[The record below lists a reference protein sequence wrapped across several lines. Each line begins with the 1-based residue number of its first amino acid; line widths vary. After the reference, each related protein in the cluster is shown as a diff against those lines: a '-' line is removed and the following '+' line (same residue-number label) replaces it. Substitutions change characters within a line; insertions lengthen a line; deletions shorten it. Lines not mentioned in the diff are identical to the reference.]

1 MQIDEAYARLNIVQD
16 FIPVGSSNRPGR
28 RLVPAAITIHNTD
41 NTNPGANAAA
51 HARYQKGADARAR
64 QVSWHYT
71 VDDTSVYQS
80 LPTNEIGWHAGDGVG
95 NATSIGVEICMNAD
109 LDEPAAYERAA
120 LLTALLAFQHGIGV
134 PEQIKQHHDWSG
146 KNCPRILRERPG
158 AWKSF
163 LDRVKQLRQDL
174 TEVRVAALTLGTD
187 ASQHMMAARAAT
199 RRAAS
204 KRAKP
209 KRAKPKRAAAGAPP
223 SRAPSRG
230 PSRGAAPVRAE
241 PRSWFSPNSAP
252 TTAASTAAR
261 CRSPT
266 CRSAAILKRSAAT
279 TPGWLRP

>member
-1 MQIDEAYARLNIVQD
+1 M
-16 FIPVGSSNRPGR
+16 
-28 RLVPAAITIHNTD
+28 PAAITIHNTD

-95 NATSIGVEICMNAD
+95 NANSIGVEICMNAD

-187 ASQHMMAARAAT
+187 ASQHMMAARAAPQ
-199 RRAAS
+199 RAAS
-204 KRAKP
+204 KLAKP
-209 KRAKPKRAAAGAPP
+209 KRAKPKRAAAV
-223 SRAPSRG
+223 SR
-230 PSRGAAPVRAE
+230 RGAAK
-241 PRSWFSPNSAP
+241 PRSKAKPRTKPRAKQRSR
-252 TTAASTAAR
+252 AR
-261 CRSPT
+261 
-266 CRSAAILKRSAAT
+266 
-279 TPGWLRP
+279 